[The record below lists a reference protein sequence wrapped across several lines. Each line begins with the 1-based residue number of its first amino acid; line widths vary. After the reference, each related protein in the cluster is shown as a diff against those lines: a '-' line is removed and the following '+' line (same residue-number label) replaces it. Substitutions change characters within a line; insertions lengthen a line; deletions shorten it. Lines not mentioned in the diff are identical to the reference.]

1 MVRPLGLVG
10 GWLLSSALL
19 MSNYADCHEAPI
31 PSYGILMFH
40 LWYINISA
48 CEK

>member
-31 PSYGILMFH
+31 PI
-40 LWYINISA
+40 LWYINVSFMVH
-48 CEK
+48 